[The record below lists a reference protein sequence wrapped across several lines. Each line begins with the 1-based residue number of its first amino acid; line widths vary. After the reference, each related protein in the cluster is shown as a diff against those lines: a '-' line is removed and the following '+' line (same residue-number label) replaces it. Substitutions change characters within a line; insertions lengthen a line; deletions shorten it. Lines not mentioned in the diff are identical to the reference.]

1 MELEKVLNITNVWT
15 YVKIRELKNSNIDIV
30 SDLLVNINSRAR
42 ENSSIEELYSRNVCA
57 IQVIENALVITII

>member
-30 SDLLVNINSRAR
+30 SDLLININGRAR
-42 ENSSIEELYSRNVCA
+42 KDSSIEKLYSRSVCA
-57 IQVIENALVITII
+57 IQVIENALILTII